1 MYLKK
6 LKVKEWKLQYI
17 WYPNGNARVIFDKN
31 GDIYS
36 QAESNNNI
44 VVLITLLLSSF
55 YINLGDEQ
63 ICHKL
68 DFLIEFLNNWA
79 DYAPHPTP
87 RPSTH
92 THMHTSGGNIY

>member
-1 MYLKK
+1 M
-6 LKVKEWKLQYI
+6 QYVC
-17 WYPNGNARVIFDKN
+17 YPNGNARVIFDKN

-79 DYAPHPTP
+79 DYAPHPP
-87 RPSTH
+87 HAPPH